1 MIIQDGSSGINLDS
15 FRGIWDNILLG
26 LPKILGL
33 IGYIILS
40 WILLKVVL
48 YIVKKALSRTKL
60 DEWSEKLKETKIF
73 GNTTINIV
81 LTKVIL
87 AVLKWFLVLIF
98 VLIGADIFGLDMV
111 SEGISGFI
119 AYLPKLIS
127 ALLIFVGGVYL
138 ATLVKKAIH
147 TAFQSLEITGGKLVG
162 NIIFYLIVVFISIT
176 ALDQAGVDTSVI
188 KSNLTL
194 ILGSIVL
201 SFTIA
206 FGLGSKEIIQRLLF
220 GFYSRKNL
228 SPGQR
233 IKIGDVQGVIE
244 SIDNIYMTLITNE
257 GKFIFP
263 IKQVSDKIIQ
273 IVDDKNT

>member
-1 MIIQDGSSGINLDS
+1 MSIQDESSGVSLDS
-15 FRGIWDNILLG
+15 LQSIWDNILSG
-26 LPKILGL
+26 LPKVLGF
-33 IGYIILS
+33 IGYIIIS
-40 WILLKVVL
+40 WLLIKIILYV
-48 YIVKKALSRTKL
+48 IKKALSKTKL

-87 AVLKWFLVLIF
+87 TTLKWFLVLIF

-111 SEGISGFI
+111 SEGIGGFI

-147 TAFQSLEITGGKLVG
+147 STFKSLEITGGNLVG

-176 ALDQAGVDTSVI
+176 ALDQAGVDTSII
-188 KSNLTL
+188 KSNITL
-194 ILGSIVL
+194 ILGSIAL

-228 SPGQR
+228 NVGQR

-244 SIDNIYMTLITNE
+244 SINNIYMTLITTE

-263 IKQVSDKIIQ
+263 IKEVSDKIIQ
-273 IVDDKNT
+273 IIDDEK

>member
-1 MIIQDGSSGINLDS
+1 MSVQDQSSGVSLDS
-15 FRGIWDNILLG
+15 LQNIWDTILSG
-26 LPKILGL
+26 LPKVLGF
-33 IGYIILS
+33 IGYIIVS
-40 WILLKVVL
+40 WLLIKVLL
-48 YIVKKALSRTKL
+48 YIIKKALSKTKL

-87 AVLKWFLVLIF
+87 TTLKWFLVLVF

-111 SEGISGFI
+111 SEGIGSFI

-138 ATLVKKAIH
+138 ATVVKKAIH
-147 TAFQSLEITGGKLVG
+147 STFKSLEITGGNILG

-188 KSNLTL
+188 KSNITL

-228 SPGQR
+228 TVGQR

-244 SIDNIYMTLITNE
+244 SIDNIYMTLVTSE

-263 IKQVSDKIIQ
+263 IKQVSDTIIQ
-273 IVDDKNT
+273 VVDDKN

>member
-1 MIIQDGSSGINLDS
+1 MSIQDESRGVSLDS
-15 FRGIWDNILLG
+15 LQSIWDNILSG
-26 LPKILGL
+26 LPKILGFV
-33 IGYIILS
+33 GYIILS
-40 WILLKVVL
+40 WLLIKIILYV
-48 YIVKKALSRTKL
+48 IKKALSKTKL

-73 GNTTINIV
+73 GNTTLNIV

-87 AVLKWFLVLIF
+87 TTLKWFLVLIF

-111 SEGISGFI
+111 SEGISSFI
-119 AYLPKLIS
+119 GYLPKLIS

-147 TAFQSLEITGGKLVG
+147 ATFKSLEITGGNLVG
-162 NIIFYLIVVFISIT
+162 NILFYLIVVFISIT

-188 KSNLTL
+188 KSNITL

-228 SPGQR
+228 NVGQR

-244 SIDNIYMTLITNE
+244 SIDNIYMTLITTE
-257 GKFIFP
+257 GKFIYP
-263 IKQVSDKIIQ
+263 IKEVSDKIIQ
-273 IVDDKNT
+273 IIDDKN

>member
-1 MIIQDGSSGINLDS
+1 MSIQDESIGVSLDS
-15 FRGIWDNILLG
+15 LQSIWDNILSG
-26 LPKILGL
+26 LPKVLGFV
-33 IGYIILS
+33 GYIIVS
-40 WILLKVVL
+40 WLLLKIIL
-48 YIVKKALSRTKL
+48 YVIKKALSKTKL

-87 AVLKWFLVLIF
+87 TTLKWFLVLIF

-111 SEGISGFI
+111 SEGIGGFI

-147 TAFQSLEITGGKLVG
+147 STFKSLEITGGNLVG

-188 KSNLTL
+188 KSNITL

-228 SPGQR
+228 NVGQR

-244 SIDNIYMTLITNE
+244 SIDNIYLTLITTE

-263 IKQVSDKIIQ
+263 IKEVSDKIIQ
-273 IVDDKNT
+273 IIDDKK

>member
-1 MIIQDGSSGINLDS
+1 MIIQDESSRVSLDS
-15 FRGIWDNILLG
+15 LQNIWDNILSG
-26 LPKILGL
+26 LPKVLGF
-33 IGYIILS
+33 IGYIIVS
-40 WILLKVVL
+40 WLLMKVILYV
-48 YIVKKALSRTKL
+48 IKKALSKTKL

-87 AVLKWFLVLIF
+87 TTLKWFLVLIF

-111 SEGISGFI
+111 SEGISSFI

-138 ATLVKKAIH
+138 ATIVKKAIH
-147 TAFQSLEITGGKLVG
+147 SAFKSLEITGGNLVG
-162 NIIFYLIVVFISIT
+162 NIVFYLIVVFISIT

-228 SPGQR
+228 TVGQR

-273 IVDDKNT
+273 IMDDKN

>member
-1 MIIQDGSSGINLDS
+1 MSIQDESSGVSLDS
-15 FRGIWDNILLG
+15 LQSIWDNILSG
-26 LPKILGL
+26 LPKVLGFV
-33 IGYIILS
+33 GYIIVS
-40 WILLKVVL
+40 WLLLKIIL
-48 YIVKKALSRTKL
+48 YVIKKALSKTKL

-87 AVLKWFLVLIF
+87 TTLKWFLVLIF

-111 SEGISGFI
+111 SEGIGGFI

-147 TAFQSLEITGGKLVG
+147 STFKSLEITGGNLVG

-188 KSNLTL
+188 KSNITL

-228 SPGQR
+228 NVGQR

-244 SIDNIYMTLITNE
+244 SIDNIYLTLITTE

-263 IKQVSDKIIQ
+263 IKEVSDKIIQ
-273 IVDDKNT
+273 IIDDKK

>member
-1 MIIQDGSSGINLDS
+1 MRVQDQSSGVSLSSLQN
-15 FRGIWDNILLG
+15 IWDTILSG
-26 LPKILGL
+26 LPKVLGF
-33 IGYIILS
+33 IGYIIVS
-40 WILLKVVL
+40 WLLIKVLL
-48 YIVKKALSRTKL
+48 YIIKKALSKTKL

-87 AVLKWFLVLIF
+87 TTLKWFLVLIF
-98 VLIGADIFGLDMV
+98 VLIGADIFGLDIV
-111 SEGISGFI
+111 SEGIGSFI

-138 ATLVKKAIH
+138 ATVVKKAIH
-147 TAFQSLEITGGKLVG
+147 STFKSLEITGGNILG

-188 KSNLTL
+188 KSNITL

-228 SPGQR
+228 TVGQR
-233 IKIGDVQGVIE
+233 IKVGDVQGVIE
-244 SIDNIYMTLITNE
+244 SIDNIYMTLVTHE

-263 IKQVSDKIIQ
+263 IKQVSDAIIQ
-273 IVDDKNT
+273 VIDDEN

>member
-1 MIIQDGSSGINLDS
+1 MRVQDQSSGISLSSLQN
-15 FRGIWDNILLG
+15 IWDTILSG
-26 LPKILGL
+26 LPKVLGF
-33 IGYIILS
+33 IGYIIVS
-40 WILLKVVL
+40 WLLIKVLL
-48 YIVKKALSRTKL
+48 YIIKKALSKTKL

-87 AVLKWFLVLIF
+87 TTLKWFLVLIF
-98 VLIGADIFGLDMV
+98 VLIGADIFGLDIV
-111 SEGISGFI
+111 SEGIGSFI

-138 ATLVKKAIH
+138 ATVVKKAIH
-147 TAFQSLEITGGKLVG
+147 STFKSLEITGGNILG

-188 KSNLTL
+188 KSNITL

-228 SPGQR
+228 TVGQR
-233 IKIGDVQGVIE
+233 IKVGDVQGVIE
-244 SIDNIYMTLITNE
+244 SIDNIYMTLVTLE

-263 IKQVSDKIIQ
+263 IKQVSDAIIQ
-273 IVDDKNT
+273 VIDDEN

>member
-1 MIIQDGSSGINLDS
+1 MSIQDESIGVSLDS
-15 FRGIWDNILLG
+15 LQNIWDNILSG
-26 LPKILGL
+26 LPKVLGFV
-33 IGYIILS
+33 GYIIVS
-40 WILLKVVL
+40 WLLLKIIL
-48 YIVKKALSRTKL
+48 YVIKKALSKTKL

-87 AVLKWFLVLIF
+87 TTLKWFLVLIF

-111 SEGISGFI
+111 SEGIGGFI

-147 TAFQSLEITGGKLVG
+147 STFKSLEITGGNLVG

-188 KSNLTL
+188 KSNITL

-228 SPGQR
+228 NVGQR

-244 SIDNIYMTLITNE
+244 SIDNIYLTLITTE

-263 IKQVSDKIIQ
+263 IKEVSDKIIQ
-273 IVDDKNT
+273 IIDDKK

>member
-1 MIIQDGSSGINLDS
+1 MSIQDESIGVSLDS
-15 FRGIWDNILLG
+15 LQSIWDNILSG
-26 LPKILGL
+26 LPKVLGFV
-33 IGYIILS
+33 GYIIVS
-40 WILLKVVL
+40 WLLLKIIL
-48 YIVKKALSRTKL
+48 YVIKKALSKTKL

-87 AVLKWFLVLIF
+87 TTLKWFLVLIF

-111 SEGISGFI
+111 SEGIGGFI

-147 TAFQSLEITGGKLVG
+147 STFKSLEITGGNLVG

-188 KSNLTL
+188 KSNITL

-228 SPGQR
+228 NVGQR

-244 SIDNIYMTLITNE
+244 SIDNIYLTLITTE

-263 IKQVSDKIIQ
+263 IKEVSDKIIQ
-273 IVDDKNT
+273 IINDKK

>member
-1 MIIQDGSSGINLDS
+1 MSIQDESTGVSLDS
-15 FRGIWDNILLG
+15 LQSIWDNILSG
-26 LPKILGL
+26 LPKVLGFV
-33 IGYIILS
+33 GYIIIS
-40 WILLKVVL
+40 WLLIKIILYV
-48 YIVKKALSRTKL
+48 IKKALSKTKL

-87 AVLKWFLVLIF
+87 TTLKWFFVLIF

-111 SEGISGFI
+111 SEGIGGFI

-147 TAFQSLEITGGKLVG
+147 STFKSLEITGGNLVG

-176 ALDQAGVDTSVI
+176 ALDQAGVDTSII
-188 KSNLTL
+188 KSNITL
-194 ILGSIVL
+194 IIGSIVL

-228 SPGQR
+228 NVGQR

-244 SIDNIYMTLITNE
+244 SIDNIYMTLITTE

-263 IKQVSDKIIQ
+263 IKEVSDKIIQ
-273 IVDDKNT
+273 IIDDEK